1 MGLKFYQE
9 WIPKFNLEL
18 LRVLKILVWCFHKML
33 PLEYLLMGRTIIVHM
48 GKILGEDPNNLCFCV
63 NMDPKHGWVAST
75 GILRTCWKEV
85 EIDMEFEKCSMHY
98 YFYRNLQHLLKD
110 CQAC

>member
-1 MGLKFYQE
+1 M
-9 WIPKFNLEL
+9 
-18 LRVLKILVWCFHKML
+18 WCFHRML

-48 GKILGEDPNNLCFCV
+48 GKLGEDPNNHRRHNPCFCV

-75 GILRTCWKEV
+75 GTLGTCWKEV
-85 EIDMEFEKCSMHY
+85 EIDMEFAKYLMHC
-98 YFYRNLQHLLKD
+98 YFSRNSQHLLKD